1 MIILKI
7 IKKSHSNKIT
17 LTIDCLKI
25 EIMKKPIL
33 TIFLSVLLLSVFS
46 CKKDP
51 KTDNLDTVEFARG
64 DTSDFVEEVEEEK
77 KPEVKK
83 NKKTTKQK
91 KSDLDGKKDIEKAN
105 KLIPIPGTSG
115 YTKNSAA
122 KKYIKD
128 YEAYVANY
136 KKAVEAH
143 DMDSFLKLN
152 EASSD
157 LTKQYNSL
165 MTKLSGEEIENISK
179 YMQAKSKQ
187 LNALSAKM

>member
-1 MIILKI
+1 
-7 IKKSHSNKIT
+7 
-17 LTIDCLKI
+17 
-25 EIMKKPIL
+25 MKKTIL
-33 TIFLSVLLLSVFS
+33 TIFLSAVLLSAFS

-51 KTDNLDTVEFARG
+51 KSDTLDTVEVARG
-64 DTSDFVEEVEEEK
+64 DTSDFVEEVDKEKEPEVEK
-77 KPEVKK
+77 KKK
-83 NKKTTKQK
+83 PNKKK
-91 KSDLDGKKDIEKAN
+91 KSDLDGKKDFEKTN

-128 YEAYVANY
+128 YEKYVANY

-143 DMDSFLKLN
+143 DMESFLKLN